1 MKLTLRRF
9 MLAAFALTALVVLAL
24 ADEPEAVL
32 GKINFA
38 GLFDAAPVLPTSTT
52 DAAKRVLG
60 ADIEADL
67 VSRDF
72 SAFYA
77 PYEKKIAAAHEVLQP
92 AVNSRPANQEA
103 RTRQA
108 VAGANSSAI
117 IARMGGAEKM
127 SQMSEEEQQQ
137 AAAQAMGSYQQSMS
151 GAPPGASSGGM
162 QAMMQRMMNDPEY
175 QARFEK
181 MSKKEQEAEMQKYM
195 GNANAPA
202 PPKGETAA
210 ERRAEQGQH
219 DASAAVAR
227 QNEVSAIYQRIRE
240 IEAEFAKKD
249 AAISTAAGNHDQIGR
264 ELNAKIEKVPMV
276 ETGVGATHDPAK
288 VKQLMRERAALDR
301 ARAAAELQQRTAL
314 YSERRTK
321 YKELAASYASWLKQ
335 GAGPNSN
342 ITTSLMN
349 NSAADTALHC
359 EEELIGLAENLRK
372 YHEQTT
378 RDAAMY
384 EQQYQKNLKEM

>member
-24 ADEPEAVL
+24 GDEPEAVL

-38 GLFDAAPVLPTSTT
+38 GLFDAAPVLPTSTA

-77 PYEKKIAAAHEVLQP
+77 QYEKKIAAAHEVLQP
-92 AVNSRPANQEA
+92 AVDSRPANQEA

-219 DASAAVAR
+219 DAGAAVAR

-240 IEAEFAKKD
+240 IEAEFPKKD

-321 YKELAASYASWLKQ
+321 YKELAASYAAWLKQ

>member
-24 ADEPEAVL
+24 GDEPEAVL

-38 GLFDAAPVLPTSTT
+38 GLFDAAPVLPTSTA

-77 PYEKKIAAAHEVLQP
+77 QYEKKIAAAHEVLQP
-92 AVNSRPANQEA
+92 AVDSRPANQEA

-249 AAISTAAGNHDQIGR
+249 AAISTAPGNHDQIGR

-321 YKELAASYASWLKQ
+321 YKELAASYAAWLKQ

>member
-38 GLFDAAPVLPTSTT
+38 GLFDAAPILPTSTT

-92 AVNSRPANQEA
+92 AVDSRPANQEA

-249 AAISTAAGNHDQIGR
+249 AAISTAPGNHDQIGR